1 LLRFDG
7 YYILSDLLDVPN
19 LHQQSTQQWRYL
31 TERFAFGLKKIHPPA
46 ETTRGQ
52 VGLATFGAAAS
63 IYRVFVLGVIV
74 MFIAQQFFG
83 LGVLVVAFGAVVLG
97 GVAVGKFIAYITPRS
112 RLARERN
119 RTIGVTAGSSA
130 LLLLVLAVMPLRD
143 DFREFGE
150 AH

>member
-1 LLRFDG
+1 AAIAAVVWANTGEGAVHQIAYNIIFFASVSTILFNANPLLRFDG

-31 TERFAFGLKKIHPPA
+31 TERYAFGLKKIHPPA

-83 LGVLVVAFGAVVLG
+83 LGLLVAAFGAIVWGCVP
-97 GVAVGKFIAYITPRS
+97 VGKFISY
-112 RLARERN
+112 
-119 RTIGVTAGSSA
+119 V
-130 LLLLVLAVMPLRD
+130 
-143 DFREFGE
+143 
-150 AH
+150 